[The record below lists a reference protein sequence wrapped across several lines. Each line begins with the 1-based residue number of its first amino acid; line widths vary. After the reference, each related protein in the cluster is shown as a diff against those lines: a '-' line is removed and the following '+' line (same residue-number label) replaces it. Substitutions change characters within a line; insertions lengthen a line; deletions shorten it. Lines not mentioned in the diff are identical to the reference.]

1 MSFGRLLAYESLR
14 RTNPRAGGSR
24 YGDSGFGRCRSVRA
38 QRQDDALRL
47 SADASLSV
55 PLALDWTSSVPIET
69 VKHSFCRVTGE
80 QYR

>member
-1 MSFGRLLAYESLR
+1 
-14 RTNPRAGGSR
+14 
-24 YGDSGFGRCRSVRA
+24 
-38 QRQDDALRL
+38 
-47 SADASLSV
+47 V